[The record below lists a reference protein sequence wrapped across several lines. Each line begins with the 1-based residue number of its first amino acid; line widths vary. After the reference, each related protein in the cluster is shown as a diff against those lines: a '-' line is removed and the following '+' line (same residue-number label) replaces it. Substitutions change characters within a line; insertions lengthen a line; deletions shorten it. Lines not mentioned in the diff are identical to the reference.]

1 MSDLLGFGN
10 PVLDD
15 EHGYRGGRFVLPI
28 IPLCNENSAIKLRTQ
43 AQKARN
49 ELARQQGPQPE
60 QKTWWAL

>member
-28 IPLCNENSAIKLRTQ
+28 IPLRNEDSAIKLR
-43 AQKARN
+43 AQGTKGK
-49 ELARQQGPQPE
+49 E
-60 QKTWWAL
+60 